1 MIGVDGLLIGVLGIA
16 RDITERKQAEEA
28 LKKSRFFLSRSQHV
42 GRIGSYILKTPRDDP
57 TSETWVSS
65 ATMDDI
71 FGIDE
76 TYPRTGETWLQ
87 LIVQR
92 DEVSKYFSDMVYNR
106 HVNFEK
112 EYQIIRPNDGQ
123 MRWIYGRGELEFDDK
138 GNPLHLI
145 GIVQD
150 ITDRKQAEESL
161 RRSESNYRSVI
172 ENIQDVFYRSDPQG
186 NLIMA
191 SPSLVTLLG
200 YESLDEYFGRS
211 IAEAF
216 FYYPE
221 KRAEILN
228 QIQEK
233 GSVTDYEVVLKRKD
247 GIPVTVETNS
257 HYYYDDAGNVAGV
270 EGIFRNITDR
280 KRAEEALRSSERQM
294 KAIVDGSPIP
304 QFVIDRNHRIIH
316 WNRALEEYS
325 GINSE
330 DVIGTNHQW
339 RAFYDHERPCM
350 ADLLVDGFMDKIP
363 QWYAGGNCPSRLIAE
378 AFEATD
384 FFPAMK
390 DGTWLHFTVAQMHD
404 PNGVIIGAVETLDD
418 ITEKKR
424 AEEQLLAEKERLSIT
439 LGSRRRSDRHR
450 DRQTNNNDEQGG

>member
-1 MIGVDGLLIGVLGIA
+1 
-16 RDITERKQAEEA
+16 
-28 LKKSRFFLSRSQHV
+28 
-42 GRIGSYILKTPRDDP
+42 
-57 TSETWVSS
+57 
-65 ATMDDI
+65 
-71 FGIDE
+71 
-76 TYPRTGETWLQ
+76 
-87 LIVQR
+87 
-92 DEVSKYFSDMVYNR
+92 
-106 HVNFEK
+106 
-112 EYQIIRPNDGQ
+112 
-123 MRWIYGRGELEFDDK
+123 
-138 GNPLHLI
+138 
-145 GIVQD
+145 
-150 ITDRKQAEESL
+150 
-161 RRSESNYRSVI
+161 
-172 ENIQDVFYRSDPQG
+172 
-186 NLIMA
+186 MA

-200 YESLDEYFGRS
+200 YESLDECFGRS

-363 QWYAGGNCPSRLIAE
+363 QWYAGRNCPSRLIAE

-390 DGTWLHFTVAQMHD
+390 DGTVAAFH
-404 PNGVIIGAVETLDD
+404 
-418 ITEKKR
+418 
-424 AEEQLLAEKERLSIT
+424 
-439 LGSRRRSDRHR
+439 RSPDA
-450 DRQTNNNDEQGG
+450 